1 MHKKRCVKAYTA
13 IPCTPGWMKITG
25 VHVTTTLF
33 QNGNVEVKKKQKE
46 MLF

>member
-1 MHKKRCVKAYTA
+1 MHKKGCVQAYTA